1 MNVMAKIKTFEGCR
15 TFWHVTNNTN
25 DGAKK
30 KKQETVKKNDC
41 DGWNTIKGKK
51 HNSMDVGHR
60 GEEHIEYYDGPI
72 MVKDKS

>member
-1 MNVMAKIKTFEGCR
+1 MCQTIQTM
-15 TFWHVTNNTN
+15 VT
-25 DGAKK
+25 K

-72 MVKDKS
+72 MMKDKS